1 MTMLYILMAFLTAGV
16 CIKLVHI
23 LAHERGSLR
32 AGREDRFLVG
42 FIVLVLPAAA
52 LGIYLMLGRPDLR
65 AQQAIFDMTSDLS
78 MRQAALLAQRPMSVL
93 LEKNPNDIGAHLAL
107 AEINRR
113 IGRYDEE
120 VKFMARAVELAREAD
135 DPFLRHYAATLGQA
149 QIRQNNGIV
158 GDDAL
163 ATFAFVRKIYAQEP
177 LSRHYEA
184 LAIAQRG
191 DPAAALALWQQL
203 LSEGPSRAYWK
214 DMVRKEMNAARNTL
228 RQKAAVPD
236 VPTQKEK
243 AANE

>member
-1 MTMLYILMAFLTAGV
+1 MSMLYILMAFLTAGV

-23 LAHERGSLR
+23 LAHERGSVR
-32 AGREDRFLVG
+32 AGREDRFLAAL
-42 FIVLVLPAAA
+42 IVLILPAAA
-52 LGIYLMLGRPDLR
+52 LALYLTLGRPDLR
-65 AQQAIFDMTSDLS
+65 GQQAIFDVTSDLS
-78 MRQAALLAQRPMSVL
+78 MRQAALLARKPMSVL

-120 VKFMARAVELAREAD
+120 VKFMARAVELARETD

-149 QIRQNNGIV
+149 QVRQNKGVV

-163 ATFAFVRKIYAQEP
+163 ETFAYVRSLYAQEP

-184 LAIAQRG
+184 LSVAQRG

-214 DMVRKEMNAARNTL
+214 DMVRKEMNAARNAL
-228 RQKAAVPD
+228 RQKNSAPK
-236 VPTQKEK
+236 QKQLTDK
-243 AANE
+243 